1 MALCSRVMCQGV
13 VDRLALLAKVAMGCG
28 DSTQGSSLPEC
39 ASCILTALYDQLQAH
54 ARMGTPSGIG
64 ISQ

>member
-1 MALCSRVMCQGV
+1 MLLSSRVVCQGV
-13 VDRLALLAKVAMGCG
+13 LDRLALLAKVAMGCAE
-28 DSTQGSSLPEC
+28 STQGSSPPEC

-64 ISQ
+64 IS